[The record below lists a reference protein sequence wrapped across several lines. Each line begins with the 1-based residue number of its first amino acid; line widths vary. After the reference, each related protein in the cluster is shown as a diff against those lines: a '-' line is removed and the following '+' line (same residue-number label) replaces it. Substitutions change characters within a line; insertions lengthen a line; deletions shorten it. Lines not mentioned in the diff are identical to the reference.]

1 MGYPM
6 GHREPPPWRGLL
18 MPGSLALTETEEQ
31 ELTRLRDQAPKPYLR
46 ERAAALLK
54 VAAGQSAAA
63 VARSGLLRSRKPD
76 TIYTWLDRF
85 LIDGID
91 ALAIQSGRGRKG
103 AFSPLRP
110 RPDRSTRS

>member
-1 MGYPM
+1 M
-6 GHREPPPWRGLL
+6 GHGEPPPGKGVL
-18 MPGSLALTETEEQ
+18 MPGYVPRTEPEGQ
-31 ELTRLRDQAPKPYLR
+31 EWPRLRDQAPKPYLR

-110 RPDRSTRS
+110 RPDRSTRSGR

>member
-1 MGYPM
+1 MTRY
-6 GHREPPPWRGLL
+6 
-18 MPGSLALTETEEQ
+18 LALTETEEQ

-63 VARSGLLRSRKPD
+63 VARHGLLRPRKPD

-91 ALAIQSGRGRKG
+91 GLTIQGGRGRKP
-103 AFSPLRP
+103 AFSPLRSG
-110 RPDRSTRS
+110 PDRSTRSGR